1 MGPWQ
6 TQDTAPKDGSW
17 FLMLLKVDDSVDAVY
32 ARPYAAQWDRNE
44 WTDGESISRE
54 PGDKFFWLPIPPY
67 PLPTWQQYQEAKQER
82 ERLAREMEAEVQR
95 VKDRIMYGS

>member
-1 MGPWQ
+1 
-6 TQDTAPKDGSW
+6 
-17 FLMLLKVDDSVDAVY
+17 MLGKIWDNVDAVY
-32 ARPYAAQWDRNE
+32 ESPDVVQWDGDE
-44 WTDGESISRE
+44 WTDGEAVSRE

-67 PLPTWQQYQEAKQER
+67 PLPTWKQYQEAKR